1 MDATISVVC
10 YKSKTLSNG
19 EHPLMLRISKDGK
32 KKYQSLGIS
41 VNPKFWDFQ
50 KNKPKPKCPNLEYLQ
65 KIILD
70 KKLELQKKKLE
81 IKSDQKEYSAATLLE
96 ANANLLVAKTVDCF
110 YKEIIAQCEINNKCG
125 NRLVYLNSYN
135 SLKRFTNGKLEIPFN
150 SINVAW
156 LEKYE
161 KWLRSNGNKE
171 TTISLMFRTLR
182 STYNKAIKERCA
194 HLSDYPFQEY
204 KISKFDTST
213 QKRAIAKTD
222 MLKFTETS
230 QPIGQKK
237 YVELSKDI
245 FIFSYLCGGIN
256 FTDIANLTQENIVNG
271 RLHYIR
277 QKTGKLIKIGIP
289 QEAMQ
294 IIKKYTDII
303 VTQVFQYY
311 SSEPSDDLL
320 ATEKKAIKGIF
331 RYIYYKDRPN
341 FFKNTT
347 KILHRVKNC
356 SVNAPELQ
364 QYIINDVVSRIY
376 KNEQTLYTSKEL
388 GTNPEGVSIDWVDAY
403 IGNIANFAP
412 TNAEAIHI
420 WKLTK
425 KYNRREL
432 NVLRWLLP
440 RLQTQQDKDIVHK
453 DLLNEQGQ
461 MQDKYIENS
470 YIEFQTEL
478 VRFLDM
484 DEAKEIY
491 LNASFIYE
499 ASPSA
504 DDDDIDDFFSDSAES
519 AHGQESNNETYLTEL
534 KEKRIRNFARQL
546 MHKAQTLADIH
557 DIKNF
562 LQKNDK
568 GVVPHDDA
576 VFFFNFIA
584 PYTWLEV
591 FKRFSQ
597 PEELVAFFNE
607 LTELS
612 VDKKEDTSMFLN
624 KTEVL
629 NGALENI
636 PSSYAYDL
644 WNRMGNNCDGYSL
657 NFMLQKAKNFE
668 QAKGIFNTFMERL
681 EQQEEEN
688 KTKLKVGEIYLNDL
702 LDTTSTYSGIKEC
715 EELFHKYH
723 LLEADQSL
731 LDYPSQHT
739 QGILYQRMTLKE
751 IKAHMK
757 RHRPQNGDESR
768 NIRTIVQFILK
779 ISNYEEAYQAL
790 FGETPDCITPEEQQI
805 LNHSPYVVSE
815 MFNKVK
821 TPEEGGVARDFFEN
835 RLDKSLL
842 NHPDANILNI
852 IINNRF
858 IYPYYEQKVD
868 MIKRMSEKYTVQQ
881 NSYTHKHLLYHLT
894 NHTQDS
900 LPPEEIQLIINEEI
914 MKSLDAPKDVLKQM
928 LIQRYYAGR
937 AQDNVPQPFP
947 IYTSEGWK
955 IKESTILE
963 YVYCLLDVGVYDGGI
978 IFCCMKALLRQNDKE
993 NAQRLQEQA
1002 INKKVFINYDSY
1014 CMLKKLGAVIPKPY
1028 LFVEHYPIMKDICYQ
1043 MRERGMT
1050 FEEAESR
1057 IKEMEDDLHISIAR
1071 TQIYWNNVISR
1082 MANNRTNKKLV
1093 LQNTLKFI
1101 DEHHVPMSPE
1111 IYYSLLHTI
1120 TSIED
1125 YTKVKGLYKG
1135 ELNIGHIF
1143 VLLKKIPE
1151 FAKYRIAE
1159 WAFVACLRQEFDE
1172 WYDILCSISEKEQEK
1187 RIKIMLQ
1194 SERYKQLQVITPKGY
1209 LNQTFLF
1216 WWTIRYAVSET
1227 EEQRKAELDTL
1238 VTMIPNPFVPQYPKM
1253 IEKFFIPYPQDLL
1266 EIIREYIGRIISSEP
1281 Q

>member
-1 MDATISVVC
+1 MLTFNEMVPPAIVEVGIKPLSFKKINEYARELRTYGYLKLRPEAGMTIGSLFFDIDRI
-10 YKSKTLSNG
+10 KTRYNNQFQNSNLSN
-19 EHPLMLRISKDGK
+19 LQKSMLR
-32 KKYQSLGIS
+32 QL
-41 VNPKFWDFQ
+41 
-50 KNKPKPKCPNLEYLQ
+50 CH
-65 KIILD
+65 
-70 KKLELQKKKLE
+70 
-81 IKSDQKEYSAATLLE
+81 
-96 ANANLLVAKTVDCF
+96 
-110 YKEIIAQCEINNKCG
+110 
-125 NRLVYLNSYN
+125 
-135 SLKRFTNGKLEIPFN
+135 
-150 SINVAW
+150 
-156 LEKYE
+156 
-161 KWLRSNGNKE
+161 
-171 TTISLMFRTLR
+171 
-182 STYNKAIKERCA
+182 AIKCLWMWKKR
-194 HLSDYPFQEY
+194 SRN
-204 KISKFDTST
+204 KIDLLLDF
-213 QKRAIAKTD
+213 
-222 MLKFTETS
+222 LKFTYENSYEKADRSTICELAGKVDDLIYY
-230 QPIGQKK
+230 QDIEKDTFE
-237 YVELSKDI
+237 VE
-245 FIFSYLCGGIN
+245 
-256 FTDIANLTQENIVNG
+256 
-271 RLHYIR
+271 
-277 QKTGKLIKIGIP
+277 
-289 QEAMQ
+289 
-294 IIKKYTDII
+294 DII

-1014 CMLKKLGAVIPKPY
+1014 CMLKKVGAVIPKPY

>member
-294 IIKKYTDII
+294 IIKKYTDESNGYLFPI
-303 VTQVFQYY
+303 
-311 SSEPSDDLL
+311 
-320 ATEKKAIKGIF
+320 
-331 RYIYYKDRPN
+331 
-341 FFKNTT
+341 
-347 KILHRVKNC
+347 
-356 SVNAPELQ
+356 
-364 QYIINDVVSRIY
+364 
-376 KNEQTLYTSKEL
+376 
-388 GTNPEGVSIDWVDAY
+388 
-403 IGNIANFAP
+403 
-412 TNAEAIHI
+412 
-420 WKLTK
+420 
-425 KYNRREL
+425 L
-432 NVLRWLLP
+432 NV
-440 RLQTQQDKDIVHK
+440 KVHK
-453 DLLNEQGQ
+453 TALQKQNRIHKIRGKVNDILRTLGKRLGIEANITTYVARHSFASVLKKSGVN
-461 MQDKYIENS
+461 IENS

>member
-289 QEAMQ
+289 
-294 IIKKYTDII
+294 
-303 VTQVFQYY
+303 
-311 SSEPSDDLL
+311 
-320 ATEKKAIKGIF
+320 
-331 RYIYYKDRPN
+331 
-341 FFKNTT
+341 
-347 KILHRVKNC
+347 ILHRVKNC